1 MAPGRHLAQQSRA
14 ESLAAPARRN
24 PDTAKV
30 TAFGAEI
37 ALSEGGNRTALG
49 DEREAVDAVDLRVV
63 AKGCRRVG
71 KAEIRPAPVP
81 QLLGVTEQGHELRAL
96 HRCEPLQIIELR

>member
-37 ALSEGGNRTALG
+37 ALSEGGHRTALG
-49 DEREAVDAVDLRVV
+49 DEREAVDAVDLRVL

-71 KAEIRPAPVP
+71 KAEIRPAPGP
-81 QLLGVTEQGHELRAL
+81 QLLGVPEPGHELRDLRRIEAL
-96 HRCEPLQIIELR
+96 ELHAT